1 MKLPNPP
8 QTYDPMAESQRNRL
22 LEQSDGQ
29 SYKKNQDLYVTPG
42 QRLILYNPSGVAYE
56 VYINASNALAVRL
69 A

>member
-8 QTYDPMAESQRNRL
+8 QSYDVLIENQRNRL
-22 LEQSDGQ
+22 IEQADAQ
-29 SYKKNQDLYVTPG
+29 NYKKAQDLYVTPG

-56 VYINASNALAVRL
+56 VYINASNALAIRL